1 LGDVPPQED
10 VRALARA
17 VSDAYLSQ
25 EMDRVFLVYPQFAS
39 AMVQRPTAVRL
50 LPIQPPE
57 DVDLHLAPQ
66 YIFEPD
72 ATTILAALLPRY
84 LETQLRQA
92 LLETV
97 ACFYGAQMIAMRTA
111 TDNATELLE
120 DLALGYSKA
129 RQTAITTQILEI
141 VAGAG
146 DGRANITR

>member
-1 LGDVPPQED
+1 MWRIAHRQRCTPG
-10 VRALARA
+10 ARA
-17 VSDAYLSQ
+17 WCGGSGP
-25 EMDRVFLVYPQFAS
+25 EMPSHAIKWV
-39 AMVQRPTAVRL
+39 T
-50 LPIQPPE
+50 QPPE